1 MNLIEQ
7 MFKLQNELNN
17 NTNGQMWV
25 DGLTKENRQISW
37 YRCIYM
43 EAAEAIDSFNWK
55 HWKNINVEPDWD
67 NIKVELVDIWHFIMS
82 EAIRVGDQ
90 SYANQYEEND
100 AIEGLDSEMLLQT
113 LERILALSVQA
124 KIKDNDNVIRETID
138 LFFVAL
144 SYIGMDTGELYKRYV
159 VKNQLNTF
167 RQKNGYKDGSYI
179 KIWGSVEDN
188 VVAFNIMDDSPGI
201 SPSNLYQQLELAY
214 ASLNYLKHI
223 TSK

>member
-1 MNLIEQ
+1 MILIEQ

-17 NTNGQMWV
+17 HTNGEMWV
-25 DGLTKENRQISW
+25 EGLTKENRQISW

-55 HWKNINVEPDWD
+55 HWKNINVEPDWA

-82 EAIRVGDQ
+82 EAIRVNDQ
-90 SYANQYEEND
+90 SYANQYEEID
-100 AIEGLDSEMLLQT
+100 AIEDLNPEILLQT
-113 LERILALSVQA
+113 LERILALSAQA
-124 KIKDNDNVIRETID
+124 KIEDNDNAIRETID
-138 LFFVAL
+138 LFFIAL
-144 SYIGMDTGELYKRYV
+144 SRIGMDTRELYKRYV

-188 VVAFNIMDDSPGI
+188 VVAFNIMDDNPGI
-201 SPSNLYQQLELAY
+201 SPSDLYQQLESAY
-214 ASLNYLKHI
+214 ASLN
-223 TSK
+223 

>member
-1 MNLIEQ
+1 

-25 DGLTKENRQISW
+25 DGFTKENRQISW

-55 HWKNINVEPDWD
+55 HWKNINVEPDWA

-90 SYANQYEEND
+90 SYADQYEEID
-100 AIEGLDSEMLLQT
+100 AVGDLDPEILLQT

-124 KIKDNDNVIRETID
+124 KIGDNSVIRETID

-144 SYIGMDTGELYKRYV
+144 SHIGMDTAELYKRYV

-167 RQKNGYKDGSYI
+167 RQQNGYKDGSYI
-179 KIWGSVEDN
+179 KIWSSVEDN
-188 VVAFNIMDDSPGI
+188 VVAFNIMDDNPGI
-201 SPSNLYQQLELAY
+201 TPSELYKQLETAY
-214 ASLNYLKHI
+214 ASLN
-223 TSK
+223 

>member
-17 NTNGQMWV
+17 HTNGEMWV

-55 HWKNINVEPDWD
+55 HWKNINVEPDWA

-82 EAIRVGDQ
+82 EAIRVDDQ
-90 SYANQYEEND
+90 SYANQYEEID
-100 AIEGLDSEMLLQT
+100 AIEDLDSEVLLQT
-113 LERILALSVQA
+113 LERILALSAQA
-124 KIKDNDNVIRETID
+124 KIENNGNVIRETID

-144 SYIGMDTGELYKRYV
+144 SGIGMDTKELYKRYV

-167 RQKNGYKDGSYI
+167 RQQNGYKDGSYI

-188 VVAFNIMDDSPGI
+188 VVAFNIMGDNPGI
-201 SPSNLYQQLELAY
+201 SPKDLYQQLESAY
-214 ASLNYLKHI
+214 ASLN
-223 TSK
+223 

>member
-7 MFKLQNELNN
+7 MFTLQNELNN
-17 NTNGQMWV
+17 HTNGEMWV

-55 HWKNINVEPDWD
+55 HWKNINVEPDWA

-82 EAIRVGDQ
+82 EAIRAGEQ
-90 SYANQYEEND
+90 TYANQYEEVSTTED
-100 AIEGLDSEMLLQT
+100 LDSEILLQT
-113 LERILALSVQA
+113 LERILSLSVQA
-124 KIKDNDNVIRETID
+124 KIKDNDNAIRETID

-144 SYIGMDTGELYKRYV
+144 SHIGMDTGELYKRYV

-167 RQKNGYKDGSYI
+167 RQQNGYKDGTYI
-179 KIWGSVEDN
+179 KIWGTVEDN
-188 VVAFNIMDDSPGI
+188 VVAFNIMDENPSI
-201 SPSNLYQQLELAY
+201 SPSELYQKLQLAY
-214 ASLNYLKHI
+214 VKLD
-223 TSK
+223 

>member
-17 NTNGQMWV
+17 NTNGEMWV

-55 HWKNINVEPDWD
+55 HWKNINVEPDWA

-90 SYANQYEEND
+90 SYANQYEGVD
-100 AIEGLDSEMLLQT
+100 AIGDLDSKVLLQT
-113 LERILALSVQA
+113 LEKILSLAAQA
-124 KIKDNDNVIRETID
+124 KIEDNDNAVRETID

-144 SYIGMDTGELYKRYV
+144 SHIGMDTGELYKRYV

-179 KIWGSVEDN
+179 KIWDDVEDN
-188 VVAFNIMDDSPGI
+188 VVAFNMMDSDPEI
-201 SPSNLYQQLELAY
+201 SPTELYRQLESTY
-214 ASLNYLKHI
+214 ASLN
-223 TSK
+223 

>member
-17 NTNGQMWV
+17 NTNGQMWI

-55 HWKNINVEPDWD
+55 HWKNINVEPDWA

-82 EAIRVGDQ
+82 EAIRVNDQ
-90 SYANQYEEND
+90 SYANQYEEID
-100 AIEGLDSEMLLQT
+100 AIEDLNPEILLQT
-113 LERILALSVQA
+113 LERILALSAQA
-124 KIKDNDNVIRETID
+124 KIEDNDNAIRETID
-138 LFFVAL
+138 LFFIAL
-144 SYIGMDTGELYKRYV
+144 SRIGMDTRELYKRYV

-188 VVAFNIMDDSPGI
+188 VVAFNIMDDNPGI
-201 SPSNLYQQLELAY
+201 SPSDLYQQLESAY
-214 ASLNYLKHI
+214 ASLN
-223 TSK
+223 

>member
-1 MNLIEQ
+1 MTLIEQ

-17 NTNGQMWV
+17 HTNGEMWV
-25 DGLTKENRQISW
+25 EGLTKENRQISW

-55 HWKNINVEPDWD
+55 HWKNINVEPDWA

-82 EAIRVGDQ
+82 EAIRVNDQ
-90 SYANQYEEND
+90 SYANQYEEID
-100 AIEGLDSEMLLQT
+100 AIEDLDPEILLQT
-113 LERILALSVQA
+113 LERILALSAQA
-124 KIKDNDNVIRETID
+124 KIEDNDNAIRETID
-138 LFFVAL
+138 LFFIAL
-144 SYIGMDTGELYKRYV
+144 SRIGMDTRELYKRYV

-188 VVAFNIMDDSPGI
+188 VVAFNIMDDNPGI
-201 SPSNLYQQLELAY
+201 SPSDLYQQLESAY
-214 ASLNYLKHI
+214 ASLN
-223 TSK
+223 

>member
-25 DGLTKENRQISW
+25 DGFTKENRQISW

-55 HWKNINVEPDWD
+55 HWKNINVEPDWA

-90 SYANQYEEND
+90 SYADQYEEID
-100 AIEGLDSEMLLQT
+100 AVGDLDPEILLQT

-124 KIKDNDNVIRETID
+124 KIGDNSVIRETID

-144 SYIGMDTGELYKRYV
+144 SHIGMDTAELYKRYV

-167 RQKNGYKDGSYI
+167 RQQNGYKDGSYI
-179 KIWGSVEDN
+179 KIWSSVEDN
-188 VVAFNIMDDSPGI
+188 VVAFNIMDDNPGI
-201 SPSNLYQQLELAY
+201 TPSELYKQLETAY
-214 ASLNYLKHI
+214 ASLN
-223 TSK
+223 

>member
-17 NTNGQMWV
+17 NTNGEMWV

-55 HWKNINVEPDWD
+55 HWKNINVEPDWA

-90 SYANQYEEND
+90 SYANQYEGVD
-100 AIEGLDSEMLLQT
+100 AIGDLDSKVLLQT
-113 LERILALSVQA
+113 LEKILSLAAQA
-124 KIKDNDNVIRETID
+124 KIEDNDNAVRETID

-144 SYIGMDTGELYKRYV
+144 SHIGMDTGELYKRYV

-179 KIWGSVEDN
+179 KIWGDVEDN
-188 VVAFNIMDDSPGI
+188 VVAFNMMDSDPEI
-201 SPSNLYQQLELAY
+201 SPTELYRQLESTY
-214 ASLNYLKHI
+214 ASLN
-223 TSK
+223 

>member
-17 NTNGQMWV
+17 NTNGQMWI

-223 TSK
+223 TLK